1 MRKVSK
7 SVEDTSG
14 IAKLFADQILLNDKS
29 GAFVVCLSGDLGSG
43 KTSFTKAFA
52 KHLGVKDTIASPTI
66 ILMKKYGLKNQKYK
80 FLLHFDAY
88 NLKNE
93 NELLNLG
100 WKEIVSNKD
109 NLIIIEWP
117 EIVKGIIPADA
128 HYIYLSHQDGDSRV
142 LELK

>member
-52 KHLGVKDTIASPTI
+52 KHLGVKDTIASPTF
-66 ILMKKYGLKNQKYK
+66 ILMKKYGLKNQKY
-80 FLLHFDAY
+80 
-88 NLKNE
+88 
-93 NELLNLG
+93 
-100 WKEIVSNKD
+100 
-109 NLIIIEWP
+109 
-117 EIVKGIIPADA
+117 
-128 HYIYLSHQDGDSRV
+128 
-142 LELK
+142 